1 MTALTSPQSPS
12 TPAAIEV
19 APDTTTGI
27 STTAVEEHCS
37 PGRWRRAAVVVTG
50 AVACLLPAVFTV
62 NITRMLVTG
71 VEADHRFHQATG
83 QGLVLT
89 ALWLGALIPLVRAGW
104 SGRRPPLAAGLLHL
118 TFVLVGAALA
128 VLSPGGGAPILMA
141 IIAVPG
147 ALLWA
152 ALPRRPRLRT
162 RVQLDPLLA
171 PVALFAAA
179 VFTPFAIGQ
188 LDLQNA
194 ATGYH
199 AQNPH
204 YWDMAWMTVTLT
216 VVALLGAL
224 LPAARRLV
232 LWLAFGAVATGTAGL
247 AFGEGTSWSL
257 LVLGVGMVAGLAAV
271 ARQQLAGQR
280 PGQTR

>member
-12 TPAAIEV
+12 TPATPDV
-19 APDTTTGI
+19 APDTTATDG
-27 STTAVEEHCS
+27 HRK

-50 AVACLLPAVFTV
+50 AMACLLPTVFTV
-62 NITRMLVTG
+62 NITRMLITG

-104 SGRRPPLAAGLLHL
+104 SGRRPPVAAGLLHL
-118 TFVLVGAALA
+118 SFVLVGALLA
-128 VLSPGGGAPILMA
+128 AFSPGGGAPILMA

-162 RVQLDPLLA
+162 RVQLDPLLTPA
-171 PVALFAAA
+171 ALFAAA

-204 YWDMAWMTVTLT
+204 YWDMAWMTITIT

-224 LPAARRLV
+224 LPAARRLAV
-232 LWLAFGAVATGTAGL
+232 WLAFGGLVTGTAGL
-247 AFGEGTSWSL
+247 AFGESTSWSL
-257 LVLGVGMVAGLAAV
+257 LVLTVGLVAGVAAA
-271 ARQQLAGQR
+271 ARQRLD
-280 PGQTR
+280 QTR